1 MNCPPTPVEGYLER
15 GFAPGA
21 IGLFSGFSLGF
32 SSRGGEGGAPSAGVE
47 SATAAATGACS
58 FQPGLATWHLS
69 PLRDCFYFILF

>member
-1 MNCPPTPVEGYLER
+1 MEGYLER

-32 SSRGGEGGAPSAGVE
+32 SSRAPSAGVE
-47 SATAAATGACS
+47 SATAAVTGACS
-58 FQPGLATWHLS
+58 FQSGLATWHLS